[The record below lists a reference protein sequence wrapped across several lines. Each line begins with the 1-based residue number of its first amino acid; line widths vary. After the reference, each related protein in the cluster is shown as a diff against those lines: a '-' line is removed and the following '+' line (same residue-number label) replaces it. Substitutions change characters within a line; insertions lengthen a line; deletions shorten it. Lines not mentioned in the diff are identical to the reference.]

1 MQLLVIA
8 VVYTVLLATGECQRE
23 SKSPST
29 AVNGSCACGNTYTY
43 NMNVGDA
50 QSSFNANDEVKEAVK
65 AVVEELLEEKMEAV
79 INRLEEKI
87 ENATIGIDVKKQI
100 KDLTL
105 LIIYSQ
111 QELKDLLNAQ
121 QQLSSCKN
129 LPPTSPSGYYWIYN
143 STGDLNYEFCD
154 MTRKCGCN
162 GTGGWMRV
170 VNLDMTDTSQQC
182 PNGLRLITSPKRTC
196 GRVTPTEGCAS
207 VIYPTSGYQYSR
219 VCGKIKA
226 YQYGQPEGFSAGNR
240 WLIDGISLYTHR
252 QSQHIWSF
260 VVGLDEVS
268 TNANVCPCNSGSSG
282 VTIAAAIGQDY
293 FCDTGSESAAQ
304 NQVFHSG
311 DPLWDGAGCGPR
323 STCCSFNNPPWFCKQ
338 LPQPTTDD
346 IELQMCGYNPTTNE
360 DTPIEIV
367 EIYVQ

>member
-1 MQLLVIA
+1 MAA
-8 VVYTVLLATGECQRE
+8 VPVVTPT
-23 SKSPST
+23 PII
-29 AVNGSCACGNTYTY
+29 

-87 ENATIGIDVKKQI
+87 ENATKGIDVKKQI

-105 LIIYSQ
+105 LINYNQ

-170 VNLDMTDTSQQC
+170 ANFDMTDTSQQC
-182 PNGLRLITSPKRTC
+182 PDGLRLITSPKHTC
-196 GRVTPTEGCAS
+196 GRVTPTIGCAS
-207 VIYPTSGYQYSR
+207 IVYPTNGHKYSYM
-219 VCGKIKA
+219 CGRIKA
-226 YQYGQPEGFSAGNR
+226 YQYGQPEAFSTASDN
-240 WLIDGISLYTHR
+240 WLADGITLYTRTHGEL
-252 QSQHIWSF
+252 QHIWSF
-260 VVGLDEVS
+260 VVGRDEVS
-268 TNANVCPCNSGSSG
+268 TGAYVCPCNVGHSGIT
-282 VTIAAAIGQDY
+282 VNTTIGQDY
-293 FCDTGSESAAQ
+293 FCDTGSETAAR
-304 NQVFHSG
+304 QVFYSG

-323 STCCSFNNPPWFCKQ
+323 STCCSFNNRAT
-338 LPQPTTDD
+338 LV
-346 IELQMCGYNPTTNE
+346 L
-360 DTPIEIV
+360 
-367 EIYVQ
+367 